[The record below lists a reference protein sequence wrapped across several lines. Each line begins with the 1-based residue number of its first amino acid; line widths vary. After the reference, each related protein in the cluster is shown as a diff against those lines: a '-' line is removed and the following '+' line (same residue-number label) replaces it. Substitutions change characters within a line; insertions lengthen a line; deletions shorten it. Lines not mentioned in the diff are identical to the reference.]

1 MTAVAIVVLLCALVV
16 LGVFFK
22 RERNRTQEL
31 LQRHESLRA
40 HFDLY
45 ETIAHQSSDI
55 VALTTATGHWV
66 FVSPS
71 IENVLGWTPDD
82 LKEKR
87 WQDLV
92 HPDDLLL
99 LRSDDDT
106 TAMVPNVPV
115 IHENRFKHK
124 DGHWIWMESYTT
136 QVPHP
141 ANGQPSLLS
150 KARDITQRKTV
161 EIAQALANA
170 KLAEQASID
179 SLTGLF
185 NRRHLL
191 MAFDREYSRALRTS
205 RPICLLLVDADHFKP
220 LNDHYGHQAGDLCLT
235 RISDQIMRSLLRP
248 GDLVGRYGGEE
259 FIVLLPETDAAGML
273 HVAEKIRRNVEDLR
287 HEHILSPFKV
297 ATVSVGAVYIPA
309 GLREDRETLIGY
321 ADEALYQAKRL
332 GRNRVICRYL
342 ENGPLPR
349 EHITLP
355 AHGQHG

>member
-1 MTAVAIVVLLCALVV
+1 MTDVAIVVLLCALVV
-16 LGVFFK
+16 LGVLFM

-31 LQRHESLRA
+31 LQRHQSLRA

-55 VALTTATGHWV
+55 VALTTATGHWL

-71 IENVLGWTPDD
+71 VENVLGWTPDD

-124 DGHWIWMESYTT
+124 DGQWIWMESYTT

-191 MAFDREYSRALRTS
+191 MAFDREY
-205 RPICLLLVDADHFKP
+205 
-220 LNDHYGHQAGDLCLT
+220 
-235 RISDQIMRSLLRP
+235 
-248 GDLVGRYGGEE
+248 
-259 FIVLLPETDAAGML
+259 
-273 HVAEKIRRNVEDLR
+273 
-287 HEHILSPFKV
+287 
-297 ATVSVGAVYIPA
+297 
-309 GLREDRETLIGY
+309 
-321 ADEALYQAKRL
+321 
-332 GRNRVICRYL
+332 
-342 ENGPLPR
+342 
-349 EHITLP
+349 
-355 AHGQHG
+355 